1 MKYLQIL
8 LFLHFYNEYTFKYM
22 WMHIIMQKNA
32 KKNAF
37 WGIFDIFGGFGG
49 IFWNLK
55 FWNVLIFVV
64 GTNIKQLWDVI
75 TMTKV
80 LLRNFRAFWDYF
92 WPFLAIFCHFGHFWP
107 FLAIFDYFWPFLTV
121 FFKFGW
127 VMVIYINLNA

>member
-22 WMHIIMQKNA
+22 WMHIIMPKMQN
-32 KKNAF
+32 NAF

-80 LLRNFRAFWDYF
+80 LLRNFRAFWDHF
-92 WPFLAIFCHFGHFWP
+92 CPFFAIFCHFGHFWP
-107 FLAIFDYFWPFLTV
+107 FLAIFDSIFLKV
-121 FFKFGW
+121 WLGYGYIYKFKCIITF
-127 VMVIYINLNA
+127 